1 MFRSL
6 FQKGKDKGNCR
17 VRLGGARKDLVSIKT
32 AHKGRK
38 NLGII

>member
-6 FQKGKDKGNCR
+6 FQKGKDQGNCR

-32 AHKGRK
+32 AHEGRK
-38 NLGII
+38 NLGTT